1 MPIDVVAWMDVQS
14 HNNLFICSIVMGTCN
29 NGIFMTGLLL
39 LTSPGIRF
47 LSNTLQNTIVI
58 ACNRRVG
65 GINEPQPTTTLCE
78 EESVLIGVEPLAPLL
93 RGVKSAEG
101 VACEYSLGTCFLYAL
116 LPQTDC
122 TVNQPDIVVGKADSL
137 VISLTVEEQLLSVLP
152 KNVI

>member
-29 NGIFMTGLLL
+29 NGIFVAGLLL
-39 LTSPGIRF
+39 LLALAVLRLADIF
-47 LSNTLQNTIVI
+47 QYTIVV
-58 ACNRRVG
+58 AWNTGVG